1 METKSQL
8 TGWIRFNTYDAAET
22 LVEQINS
29 CLGFP
34 TPDGKTQTWAIPSCL
49 QNDYSPN
56 DTDQG
61 YFVIIKD
68 ECVGCLTDE
77 QKAEVIETLPFNIAC
92 GTPEPSPSGDT
103 MNYL

>member
-1 METKSQL
+1 MEKQTQFL
-8 TGWIRFNTYDAAET
+8 GWLRFN
-22 LVEQINS
+22 LVVEANIFIGQINS
-29 CLGFP
+29 HLGFP
-34 TPDGKTQTWAIPSCL
+34 TPDGKTLTWDIPSCF

-61 YFVIIKD
+61 WFVVIKN
-68 ECVGCLTDE
+68 ECYGALTQE
-77 QKAEVIETLPFNIAC
+77 QKDSIITELPFSIAC

>member
-1 METKSQL
+1 MAHENGHLGWLKYTTETEANELISQID
-8 TGWIRFNTYDAAET
+8 T
-22 LVEQINS
+22 

-34 TPDGKTQTWAIPSCL
+34 TADGKTITWAIPNCF

-56 DTDQG
+56 ETESG

-68 ECVGCLTDE
+68 ECYDCLTE
-77 QKAEVIETLPFNIAC
+77 QQKTEVISTLPYTIGC

-103 MNYL
+103 QNYL